1 MDSSHPA
8 ILVVGL
14 GNPILGDDG
23 AGWRVAEQLRQRLDA
38 PKAGEAAFAHG
49 AIEIDCLSLGGLSL
63 MERLIGY
70 RRVIIVDA
78 VNSGIRPL
86 GSLMVARLE
95 ELPAHAAGHT
105 SSAHDTSL
113 LNALQVGRLMGAD
126 LPEEIIVVGIESP
139 FVYDFTE
146 HLSAPVEAALPQAE
160 EETWKIL
167 QHWME
172 DNLEAR
178 S

>member
-1 MDSSHPA
+1 MMGSSHPA

-23 AGWRVAEQLRQRLDA
+23 AGWRVAEWIHQRLEA
-38 PKAGEAAFAHG
+38 PEAGEAAIPAE
-49 AIEIDCLSLGGLSL
+49 AIEVDCLSLGGLSL
-63 MERLIGY
+63 MERLVGY

-78 VNSGIRPL
+78 VNSGSRPI
-86 GSLMVARLE
+86 GSLVVARLE
-95 ELPAHAAGHT
+95 ELPAYTSSHT
-105 SSAHDTSL
+105 ASAHDTSL

-126 LPEEIIVVGIESP
+126 LPDEIMVVGIESP

-146 HLSAPVEAALPQAE
+146 KLSAPVTAAIPQAGE
-160 EETWKIL
+160 EA
-167 QHWME
+167 WMIMRRWVQE
-172 DNLEAR
+172 